1 MNNKIPNNV
10 IGAVSSV
17 LSEHYFSHTSLNSL
31 FMESGAPGEVPMG
44 NCETKCSNWLKICN
58 EDDSI
63 DAISVLGSIIQNY
76 MDLPPNSYSR
86 AGAGS
91 TVEYG
96 QKRIIDALS
105 KNQLVYRLNGFITK
119 SGSTPISKTLEDYL
133 KSGDYSSIENEFLR
147 AVENIQTDPHASVT
161 AACAIIESALKCYI
175 EKFDLPMPQ
184 KLNVAPLWAAV
195 QPSLNLNAD
204 ATLADDQH
212 KILKGIS
219 SIIDG
224 IGAFRSHLGSAHG
237 RGQNPPQ
244 IVVAE
249 ARLAVNASHTLVVFI
264 MDVIHANKI

>member
-1 MNNKIPNNV
+1 MHQSPQHV
-10 IGAVSSV
+10 
-17 LSEHYFSHTSLNSL
+17 
-31 FMESGAPGEVPMG
+31 
-44 NCETKCSNWLKICN
+44 
-58 EDDSI
+58 
-63 DAISVLGSIIQNY
+63 Q
-76 MDLPPNSYSR
+76 
-86 AGAGS
+86 
-91 TVEYG
+91 
-96 QKRIIDALS
+96 
-105 KNQLVYRLNGFITK
+105 
-119 SGSTPISKTLEDYL
+119 
-133 KSGDYSSIENEFLR
+133 
-147 AVENIQTDPHASVT
+147 
-161 AACAIIESALKCYI
+161 IIESALKCYI
-175 EKFDLPMPQ
+175 EKFDLPMSQ

-224 IGAFRSHLGSAHG
+224 IGAFRSHIGSAHG